1 MDDYDY
7 EEMVQ
12 RIASNKHVLWYLKL
26 FYIDEIFEDSFQEE
40 LVESQSLHGVSEDE
54 AYAMY
59 FAARIPGE
67 ASFETIMEKIE
78 DIENDL

>member
-26 FYIDEIFEDSFQEE
+26 FYIDEIFENSFQEE
-40 LVESQSLHGVSEDE
+40 LVESQSLHSVSEDE
-54 AYAMY
+54 ADAIAIGAYA
-59 FAARIPGE
+59 AGIRSKKQVI
-67 ASFETIMEKIE
+67 KQ
-78 DIENDL
+78 DLGFDWS